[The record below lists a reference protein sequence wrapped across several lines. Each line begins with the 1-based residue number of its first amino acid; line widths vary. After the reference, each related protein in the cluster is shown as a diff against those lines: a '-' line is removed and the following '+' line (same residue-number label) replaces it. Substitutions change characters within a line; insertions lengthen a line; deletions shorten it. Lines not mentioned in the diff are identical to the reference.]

1 MEEDKSKQVK
11 ICVYGASSD
20 RIDGK
25 FMADARQ
32 LGELMAAEG
41 WECINGAGA
50 NGLMRAVT
58 DGTLD
63 GGGRATGVIPQF
75 MVNNGWAYKRL
86 SDTIV
91 TTDMHE
97 RKSTMA
103 HLASGFVAL
112 PGGCGTLE
120 ELMEVFTWLQL
131 GIITSKP
138 LVVLNTANYYDP
150 LIAQVEQAASMG
162 FMKSSHRTLWHVA
175 NTPQEAIELLKQ
187 GLAAGPVAVES
198 KY

>member
-1 MEEDKSKQVK
+1 MEKDKSKQVK

-25 FMADARQ
+25 FMADAHR
-32 LGELMAAEG
+32 LGELMATEG

-63 GGGRATGVIPQF
+63 CGGRATGVIPQF
-75 MVNNGWAYKRL
+75 MVDNGWAYKRL
-86 SDTIV
+86 SATIV
-91 TTDMHE
+91 TTNMHE

-112 PGGCGTLE
+112 PGGCGTFE

-131 GIITSKP
+131 GIITGKP

-150 LIAQVEQAASMG
+150 LIAQVERAASMG
-162 FMKSSHRTLWHVA
+162 FMKPSHMALWRVA

-187 GLAAGPVAVES
+187 GMAAGPVAVES
-198 KY
+198 TY